1 MQFTN
6 YSRRHSPTSEGCMK
20 NRLTISQVLVFC
32 IVFSQVFG
40 GFENQVSAATQ
51 ITKKSSLVSL
61 CLNPAGNAARAAQ
74 DYRCIEGSENQVS
87 AATQSTK
94 KSSLVSLCL
103 NPAGNAA
110 RAAQDDR
117 CSKGSVTSSTTT
129 TVPAKTV
136 KTVKPVET
144 TEPVKTNNKNGA
156 ITVSATVPVI
166 ANVSNISTGTSGSFG
181 TTGSAGSNV
190 AVVLPVEIPGLISV
204 CVNKSTSVLR
214 DTADN
219 SCSSGSEVKVEWLDS
234 GASPKICVNNNNR
247 KMTLAQDG
255 KCATKNSAV
264 ADVTVNKQILAC
276 ADDKTGVLRYQK
288 SGVCGTNDDPVVWVL
303 KDQGVARNV
312 DSGVKKG
319 VVEII
324 SLIPTTGAGG
334 GASSCTSTSGST
346 KTVTTSP
353 TTNTS
358 TSTTTTTTA
367 VATAITT
374 TTTSST
380 TTTTIA
386 SRASG
391 SFAGYL
397 GGTCPDGSGV
407 PWYWGSGGQARAGGC
422 SAAAS
427 IAPISTGSSGS
438 AATTITVA
446 PVVVPGTPA
455 TPTGVSG
462 DAQVTVSVTAGSGGT
477 PTSYTVSASPQV
489 SGVTRTCTVTG
500 ASGSCVVT
508 GLTNSTAYTFTTTA
522 TNSAGTSGLSVAS
535 ASVTPVLAV
544 PGTPATPTGV
554 AGNTQVTVSVTAG
567 TGGTPTSYT
576 ITKSTDG
583 VNYSTGCTVTVP
595 ASSCIVTGLTNGTA
609 YTFKTTATNS
619 AGTSGLSSAS
629 ASVSPEPVY
638 AVGDTGPGGGVVLY
652 VQASGGTFT
661 STGSDCGTACKY
673 LEAAPSDQS
682 SGIVWATT
690 AAFCYNSGSTTE
702 TNSCQSNSIY
712 SGDSTAQAASRT
724 AATAIGKGM
733 ANTNQIHARLT
744 TAGGAVTNT
753 YAAGIAY
760 AYVNNGKTDWHLPSK
775 DELNQMCKWQR
786 GVAWT
791 SDATMCTGG
800 TLNSATWG
808 ATGFS
813 SGSYWSSSEWTAAV
827 SAWRQSF
834 DGGVQGSGL
843 RYNPYSVRPV
853 RAFG

>member
-74 DYRCIEGSENQVS
+74 D
-87 AATQSTK
+87 
-94 KSSLVSLCL
+94 
-103 NPAGNAA
+103 
-110 RAAQDDR
+110 DR

-144 TEPVKTNNKNGA
+144 TEPVKTNNKNVA
-156 ITVSATVPVI
+156 SAVGTTVPVI
-166 ANVSNISTGTSGSFG
+166 ANVSNISTGTSGSSG
-181 TTGSAGSNV
+181 TTGSAGSNITL
-190 AVVLPVEIPGLISV
+190 LPVEIPGLISV

-247 KMTLAQDG
+247 QMTLAQDG
-255 KCATKNSAV
+255 KCATKNSAL

-334 GASSCTSTSGST
+334 GASSGTSTSGST

-358 TSTTTTTTA
+358 TATTTTTTA

-455 TPTGVSG
+455 TPTGVVG
-462 DAQVTVSVTAGSGGT
+462 DAQVTVTVAAGSGGT

-554 AGNTQVTVSVTAG
+554 SGNTQVTVTVAAG
-567 TGGTPTSYT
+567 SGGTPTSYT

-583 VNYSTGCTVTVP
+583 VTYSTGCTVTVP

-638 AVGDTGPGGGVVLY
+638 AVGDTGPGGGVVFY

-744 TAGGAVTNT
+744 TAGGAATNT

-791 SDATMCTGG
+791 SDATVCTGG

-813 SGSYWSSSEWTAAV
+813 SGSYWSSSEWTAVV

>member
-1 MQFTN
+1 M
-6 YSRRHSPTSEGCMK
+6 
-20 NRLTISQVLVFC
+20 
-32 IVFSQVFG
+32 
-40 GFENQVSAATQ
+40 
-51 ITKKSSLVSL
+51 
-61 CLNPAGNAARAAQ
+61 
-74 DYRCIEGSENQVS
+74 
-87 AATQSTK
+87 
-94 KSSLVSLCL
+94 
-103 NPAGNAA
+103 
-110 RAAQDDR
+110 
-117 CSKGSVTSSTTT
+117 
-129 TVPAKTV
+129 
-136 KTVKPVET
+136 
-144 TEPVKTNNKNGA
+144 
-156 ITVSATVPVI
+156 
-166 ANVSNISTGTSGSFG
+166 
-181 TTGSAGSNV
+181 
-190 AVVLPVEIPGLISV
+190 
-204 CVNKSTSVLR
+204 
-214 DTADN
+214 
-219 SCSSGSEVKVEWLDS
+219 
-234 GASPKICVNNNNR
+234 
-247 KMTLAQDG
+247 
-255 KCATKNSAV
+255 
-264 ADVTVNKQILAC
+264 
-276 ADDKTGVLRYQK
+276 LRYQK

-334 GASSCTSTSGST
+334 GASSGTSTSGST

-358 TSTTTTTTA
+358 TATTTTTTA

-508 GLTNSTAYTFTTTA
+508 GLTNGTAYTFTTTATNSAGTSSASTASSAVTPQVVPGAPATPTGVSGDAQVTVSVAAGTGGTPTSYTITKSTDGVTYSTGCTVTVPASSCIVTGLTNGTAYTFKTTA

-638 AVGDTGPGGGVVLY
+638 AVGDTGPGGGVVFY

-744 TAGGAVTNT
+744 TAGGAATNT

-791 SDATMCTGG
+791 SDATVCTGG

-813 SGSYWSSSEWTAAV
+813 SGSYWSSSEWTAVV

>member
-1 MQFTN
+1 
-6 YSRRHSPTSEGCMK
+6 MK
-20 NRLTISQVLVFC
+20 NRLTISQVLIFC
-32 IVFSQVFG
+32 IVFTQVFG
-40 GFENQVSAATQ
+40 GFENQVSAATQIAKKSSLVSLCLNPAGNSARAAQDDRCIEGSENQVSAATQ

-61 CLNPAGNAARAAQ
+61 CH
-74 DYRCIEGSENQVS
+74 
-87 AATQSTK
+87 
-94 KSSLVSLCL
+94 

-144 TEPVKTNNKNGA
+144 TEPVKTNNKNVA
-156 ITVSATVPVI
+156 SAVGTTVPVI
-166 ANVSNISTGTSGSFG
+166 AAGTSGSAISTGTSGS
-181 TTGSAGSNV
+181 AGSNITL
-190 AVVLPVEIPGLISV
+190 LPVEIPGLISV

-219 SCSSGSEVKVEWLDS
+219 SCSSDNEVKVEWLDS

-247 KMTLAQDG
+247 QMTLAQDG

-319 VVEII
+319 VIEII
-324 SLIPTTGAGG
+324 SLIPTGGAGG
-334 GASSCTSTSGST
+334 AGGNAGAGTSSGANTGGST

-358 TSTTTTTTA
+358 TATTTTTTA

-427 IAPISTGSSGS
+427 IAPISTGGSGSSGS
-438 AATTITVA
+438 AATTTTVA
-446 PVVVPGTPA
+446 PVVIPGTPA

-462 DAQVTVSVTAGSGGT
+462 NTQVTVSVTAGSGGT

-508 GLTNSTAYTFTTTA
+508 GLTNGTAYTFTTTA
-522 TNSAGTSGLSVAS
+522 TNSAGTSS
-535 ASVTPVLAV
+535 ASTASSAV
-544 PGTPATPTGV
+544 TPATVPDAPTIGTATV
-554 AGNTQVTVSVTAG
+554 ASTTSVTVACTTPASNGGATITTYTFTSSPA
-567 TGGTPTSYT
+567 GGTATLTSAT
-576 ITKSTDG
+576 CST
-583 VNYSTGCTVTVP
+583 TT
-595 ASSCIVTGLTNGTA
+595 VTGLTTGTA
-609 YTFKTTATNS
+609 YTFTVKATNS
-619 AGTSGLSSAS
+619 QGTSAAS
-629 ASVSPEPVY
+629 AASNSVTPATVY
-638 AVGDTGPGGGVVLY
+638 VVGNIGPGGGFVFY
-652 VQASGGTFT
+652 VSAANFT
-661 STGSDCGTACKY
+661 STGSECNTACKY
-673 LEAAPSDQS
+673 LEVAPSDQ
-682 SGIVWATT
+682 GINIPVATT
-690 AAFCYNSGSTTE
+690 AAFCYAASSDTGNQD
-702 TNSCQSNSIY
+702 CQRNSIY
-712 SGDSTAQAASRT
+712 SNTSGQAASRT
-724 AATAIGKGM
+724 ASNAIGMGM
-733 ANTNQIHARLT
+733 ANTNAIYDRMT
-744 TAGGAVTNT
+744 TAGGAATST
-753 YAAGIAY
+753 YSAGIAW
-760 AYVNNGKTDWHLPSK
+760 AYSVAGNSKTDWHLPSL
-775 DELNQMCKWQR
+775 DELNQLCKWNG

-791 SDATMCTGG
+791 SNGTTCNAAGG
-800 TLNSATWG
+800 TSNSATNG
-808 ATGFS
+808 ANTSAFS
-813 SGSYWSSSEWTAAV
+813 TNAYWSSSEFSLAAT
-827 SAWRQSF
+827 QSQNF
-834 DGGVQGSGL
+834 PSGWVNEGFFKGDADK
-843 RYNPYSVRPV
+843 RMRAV